1 MEFDEREEQKINLFV
16 LLEDFLREAR
26 RLWVMGLA
34 LVVLCSAVLG
44 IRANHSY
51 SPIYQASA
59 SFTVKVADP
68 VYASIQS
75 YNTKT
80 AEQMAKTFPYILTS
94 GVLEKRI
101 KETLG
106 ISYLPAVSVSVM
118 PNSSMITLSVRDS
131 DPQRAY
137 DVLNAAITHYPEIAE
152 FVVGATALALLD
164 ESGMPTAPIN
174 ARTTK
179 NAMMKGAILGLGV
192 WCALVLLMALSK
204 TTIHHEDM
212 LRTYLSFEC
221 FGQIPQVKITA
232 KDPCPLMTQIRR
244 RPEFSEAIR
253 SLRMRVERSMD
264 QDDKKVLL
272 ISSAIPGEGKST
284 ISINLAISMAQ
295 RGKRVLLI
303 DCDLRNPSVAKGLKM
318 RSDCSLT
325 DYLLGRMTLKELLRP
340 TDIDNL
346 YIIPGGSGDP
356 KAADLLN
363 QERGLGMIHAAR
375 NLFDF
380 VILDTPPCSMLADT
394 GEVAALADAGLLVV
408 RQDFA
413 SRGQILDGVQRMHAD
428 VVDGA
433 AMFAGL
439 EIPPGALFEHQRVLP
454 GDGDGPDCSQ
464 VAILDLLAHHLQGT
478 LPAQAEHAADF
489 EMALPGELDDLV
501 ALRERR
507 AQRLV
512 PQHMAPCAKRL
523 DDQSA
528 ASAIVVADAD
538 DVAGR
543 LGQHRVNGRVGDLQL
558 AGLRVCLA
566 GLAVFLTNRHH
577 LDVFHFLGL
586 GQQLEY
592 MLVTDSDNGEFIR
605 HGGREGG
612 ISKGKIPLE
621 TGADGWSRRKK
632 SAIGAE

>member
-1 MEFDEREEQKINLFV
+1 LG
-16 LLEDFLREAR
+16 LLSEVCEIVRHKGGGYFCTYRQAVDFQ
-26 RLWVMGLA
+26 
-34 LVVLCSAVLG
+34 
-44 IRANHSY
+44 
-51 SPIYQASA
+51 P
-59 SFTVKVADP
+59 F
-68 VYASIQS
+68 
-75 YNTKT
+75 
-80 AEQMAKTFPYILTS
+80 
-94 GVLEKRI
+94 
-101 KETLG
+101 
-106 ISYLPAVSVSVM
+106 
-118 PNSSMITLSVRDS
+118 
-131 DPQRAY
+131 
-137 DVLNAAITHYPEIAE
+137 AAG
-152 FVVGATALALLD
+152 VGATALALLD

-192 WCALVLLMALSK
+192 WFALVLLMALSK

-303 DCDLRNPSVAKGLKM
+303 DCDLRNPSVAKGLKI

-413 SRGQILDGVQRMHAD
+413 SRGQILDGVQRM
-428 VVDGA
+428 G
-433 AMFAGL
+433 
-439 EIPPGALFEHQRVLP
+439 
-454 GDGDGPDCSQ
+454 
-464 VAILDLLAHHLQGT
+464 
-478 LPAQAEHAADF
+478 
-489 EMALPGELDDLV
+489 
-501 ALRERR
+501 
-507 AQRLV
+507 
-512 PQHMAPCAKRL
+512 
-523 DDQSA
+523 
-528 ASAIVVADAD
+528 DAD
-538 DVAGR
+538 LPMIGW
-543 LGQHRVNGRVGDLQL
+543 
-558 AGLRVCLA
+558 
-566 GLAVFLTNRHH
+566 VFNHTKRSLSYNYGTY
-577 LDVFHFLGL
+577 GYTY
-586 GQQLEY
+586 GY
-592 MLVTDSDNGEFIR
+592 GY
-605 HGGREGG
+605 
-612 ISKGKIPLE
+612 GK
-621 TGADGWSRRKK
+621 K
-632 SAIGAE
+632 